1 MRYIKK
7 AMGSYN
13 LHMINTDR
21 FKTVNIE
28 VILSNKIK
36 KEEITITN
44 FLSSILAYTTKKYPT
59 KNSLA
64 IKLQDLYAA
73 RIFTSCYR
81 IGNLYNVDFN
91 LSMLDEKY
99 SEEGMFEATIDL
111 LKDILFD
118 PNVTLSEFDTNSFN
132 VIKNEEVAQIER
144 FKEDSRKYSIVK
156 MLNLLDE
163 DSVFSY
169 NGYGYMEDL
178 DLITPK
184 NLYEFYQKFIRS
196 SAVDI
201 FIVGDIDFDKTE
213 KIIKEKF
220 KFRTFKKSRE
230 NPLLDVKK
238 CRKKAQVVFEEDNTN
253 QAKLTIGCLI
263 DEMSKFEREYV
274 LNIYNLILGATAD
287 SKFFKNIREKY
298 SMCYYVSSVGNK
310 LDNLFIITSGISKEN
325 FEKMISLIKKEM
337 KDMVDGIFSDED
349 IDNAK
354 KYYLSILEEV
364 EDKPNQIISSYYA
377 IDLIGVD
384 DIEKR
389 KEEIMKVSKEDI
401 MRLASKV
408 NIDTIF
414 LLGGDKK

>member
-401 MRLASKV
+401 MRLSSKV